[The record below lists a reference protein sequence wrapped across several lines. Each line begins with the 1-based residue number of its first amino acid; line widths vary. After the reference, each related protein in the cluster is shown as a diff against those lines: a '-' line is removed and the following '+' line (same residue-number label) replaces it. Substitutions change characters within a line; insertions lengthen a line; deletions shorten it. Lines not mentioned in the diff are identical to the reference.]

1 MYFSWLIWFFLWFK
15 HPLNLWTLDIM
26 GKSYCGWLRAKNN
39 DWLIWFYPQK
49 NPFPASHSATPPSVR
64 MRVEVTISLNLG
76 QWDRNPVK
84 NNEIP
89 MEFMR

>member
-1 MYFSWLIWFFLWFK
+1 MVASKKKY
-15 HPLNLWTLDIM
+15 
-26 GKSYCGWLRAKNN
+26 
-39 DWLIWFYPQK
+39 WLIWFYPQRI
-49 NPFPASHSATPPSVR
+49 PFPASHSATPPSVR